1 MMHEFKTESKKILDI
16 VINSIYSTKEVFLR
30 ELISNASDSLDKVE
44 LLRRAQIEGDAKPS
58 DVTKSEQDAN
68 AKEEL
73 CIELAFE

>member
-68 AKEEL
+68 AKEDRKSVV
-73 CIELAFE
+73 